1 MTRRSRPSKRAARG
15 GTLKKARGA
24 RQRLCS
30 SWRATDTRTSF
41 WRSTDLVTSACLVEG
56 SGLERMVSFLLLF
69 ERFFFVLR
77 LRPLTRRKNARKK
90 TPQKTKKTDIDALKR
105 KLTKQLSPEDSS
117 LAHAWEV
124 GEVVGTWWRTG
135 WDAALYPYVPAHVT
149 RPKEA
154 LRLFFVALPEQG
166 FFGVPRDRRLVAVP
180 LFELHDNPGRYGPL
194 LAALPAMLS
203 RFRINVVAAAAPVGG
218 GGAAGGGGGPEAF
231 DPYAS

>member
-1 MTRRSRPSKRAARG
+1 M
-15 GTLKKARGA
+15 
-24 RQRLCS
+24 
-30 SWRATDTRTSF
+30 
-41 WRSTDLVTSACLVEG
+41 
-56 SGLERMVSFLLLF
+56 
-69 ERFFFVLR
+69 
-77 LRPLTRRKNARKK
+77 
-90 TPQKTKKTDIDALKR
+90 
-105 KLTKQLSPEDSS
+105 
-117 LAHAWEV
+117 
-124 GEVVGTWWRTG
+124 VGTWWRTG